1 MSDNQP
7 LSQLAAS
14 LMDADVSPSPSP
26 ARRTMASHMDHMD
39 HAHKHWD
46 EHKHTDKSCGQG
58 WWAFVFYFLVFAIV
72 LYFVFFALR
81 PSFVL
86 NGDDCSYS
94 YSKSSYGDDS
104 YDNREINNGKL
115 LGSAI
120 VGALILIF
128 IFWLFTWLLNST
140 H

>member
-1 MSDNQP
+1 MSSVSSDQP
-7 LSQLAAS
+7 LSALAAS
-14 LMDADVSPSPSP
+14 LMENDVSPSP
-26 ARRTMASHMDHMD
+26 ARSQK
-39 HAHKHWD
+39 HAYGHEEGCH
-46 EHKHTDKSCGQG
+46 GG
-58 WWAFVFYFLVFAIV
+58 WWKFVFYFLVIALI

-86 NGDDCSYS
+86 DDCHDSRS
-94 YSKSSYGDDS
+94 RSSEDYGE
-104 YDNREINNGKL
+104 REINNGKL

-128 IFWLFTWLLNST
+128 IFWLFSWAVSAT

>member
-1 MSDNQP
+1 MSSSDNMP

-14 LMDADVSPSPSP
+14 LMDADSSP
-26 ARRTMASHMDHMD
+26 AKAESHRAHSHS
-39 HAHKHWD
+39 HAEGCAH
-46 EHKHTDKSCGQG
+46 G
-58 WWAFVFYFLVFAIV
+58 WWAFVFYFLVIALV

-86 NGDDCSYS
+86 KDSDDSHSRSSYSSDCS
-94 YSKSSYGDDS
+94 D
-104 YDNREINNGKL
+104 EIDNGKL

-128 IFWLFTWLLNST
+128 VFWLFSWLAGSY
-140 H
+140 